1 MKIRL
6 WSSVSFTAL
15 VTLLTLAGAGK
26 LQAQATDSIL
36 VGVVADPSDAVVPNA
51 TIIAT
56 NRATGVKYTAKTNA
70 TGEYRINNIPVG
82 TYDVEA
88 SANGMA
94 TKKVSGVALDL
105 NRTASVNFKL
115 EVGAVSTTVQVVE
128 SSALIDTSTAQLQ
141 TSFNSEA
148 SLNLPSAGNYL
159 NDTGVLNLSLLA
171 PGVTQSGGMGYGT
184 GPSVGGQRPT
194 NNSFNIDGVDNN
206 RHDVTGPLSL
216 VPNDAVAQFSIL
228 ENQFSPEF
236 GGASGGIFNTIVKSG
251 TNELH
256 GSVYEYMNNRNLNA
270 VDSLKS
276 VQGFKSNPRFD
287 YNRFGGTVGGPIKKN
302 KLFYFADWEYSPLG
316 QASTPGSPIQAP
328 TAAGYQTIAGLPGIS
343 KTNLTVLQTYLAPA
357 PTATDTIKVGGVSI
371 PIGQVQVVGP
381 SYVNKQNGVG
391 SIDWN
396 IGEKDQVRGRFFVN
410 RYSGIDT
417 NAQLPVFYTQIPD
430 NRSLTSISEIHTFNA
445 TMLNEFRASYSRKNN
460 NYPVGDFKFPG
471 LDQFPNLTFDDLN
484 LQVGPDSSTPQGYV
498 QGTLQATDNL
508 TKTWG
513 HHTFKTGYQFQDI
526 IASNNF
532 VQRSRGD
539 YDYSTLDLY
548 LHDLSPDS
556 LGERSVGVAGG
567 IPAGYLFHS
576 VFFNDDY
583 RIKPNLTLNLGV
595 RYEYVTVPVVSR
607 YQSFSS
613 AANLPGL
620 ITFGEP
626 QPQKNNWAPRLGIAW
641 SPGNS
646 AAWSIRAGFGINYDQ
661 PYNNLNIN
669 AKPGYFQQT
678 EDVPSLTNNTPNFLA
693 NGGLPPSNAIV
704 TTTDPAT
711 ARAAVSAYNYDQI
724 RPYAINYTVGIQR
737 SFGRDYTF
745 EARYVGTK
753 GVHLY
758 VQDQINRI
766 TDVTPSYSLP
776 TFVTAPSAAQLAGLN
791 LTLGQIQNTLVA
803 MTNYPASPSN
813 SYGQYGF
820 GSTITAYHP
829 IGNSKYD
836 GLSLQLNKR
845 YAKNFSYMTAFTWS
859 HALDDSTA
867 TVFSTNLTP
876 RRGQDFGNLRND
888 WSSSALDRR
897 LRFTFTP
904 MYDVKMFGNRGW
916 MMKNIVSNWNLSA
929 TYTYQSPA
937 YATVQSGI
945 DSNLNNDSAGDRA
958 VVNPAG
964 NANLSSAVTA
974 INISGAAVAAGS
986 ASTVAY
992 VAVNSNARYIQA
1004 GQGAF
1009 ANAGR
1014 NTFPLHPIDNV
1025 DLQVLKRLAV
1035 TERTHVE
1042 FGGQFSNLL
1051 NHPQWTGD
1059 LLNDVYPNQLNNTRS
1074 FLLTGSSSFGR
1085 FDQFYTSNSRTL
1097 TVLGRL
1103 VF

>member
-1 MKIRL
+1 MKTRFWISL
-6 WSSVSFTAL
+6 AFVSSVIFWAFPGVGNL
-15 VTLLTLAGAGK
+15 H
-26 LQAQATDSIL
+26 AQATDSIL
-36 VGVVADPSDAVVPNA
+36 VGSVTDPTGAFVPDATV
-51 TIIAT
+51 TAT
-56 NRATGVKYTAKTNA
+56 NKATGVKYTGTTNA

-82 TYDVEA
+82 LYDIEA
-88 SANGMA
+88 SARGLAAPKISN
-94 TKKVSGVALDL
+94 VALEL
-105 NRTASVNFKL
+105 NRTASVNIKMQ
-115 EVGAVSTTVQVVE
+115 VGTLSTVVE
-128 SSALIDTSTAQLQ
+128 VVEASSLIDTSTAQLQ
-141 TSFNSEA
+141 TSFNSDL
-148 SLNLPSAGNYL
+148 SVNLPSAGNYV

-171 PGVTQSGGMGYGT
+171 PGVTQSSGMGYGT
-184 GPSVGGQRPT
+184 GPSVGGQRQT

-206 RHDVTGPLSL
+206 RHDVTGPLAL
-216 VPNDAVAQFSIL
+216 IPNDAVAQFSLL
-228 ENQFSPEF
+228 ENQFNPEF
-236 GGASGGIFNTIVKSG
+236 GGSSGGIFNTVVKSG

-256 GSVYEYMNNRNLNA
+256 GSVYEYVTNRNFNA
-270 VDSLKS
+270 VDSLKA
-276 VQGFKSNPRFD
+276 VQGFTSNPRYD

-328 TAAGYQTIAGLPGIS
+328 TTAGYQTIASLPGIS
-343 KTNLTVLQTYLAPA
+343 KVNLGVLQQYLSPA
-357 PTATDTIKVGGVSI
+357 PTATGSIKVGGVSI

-391 SIDWN
+391 AIDFN
-396 IGEKDQVRGRFFVN
+396 ISDKDQLRGRFIVN
-410 RYSGIDT
+410 RYSGIDI

-430 NRSLTSISEIHTFNA
+430 NRSLTSISEFHTFNA
-445 TMLNEFRASYSRKNN
+445 SMINEFRASYSRKNN

-498 QGTLQATDNL
+498 QGTLQFTDNVS
-508 TKTWG
+508 KTIG
-513 HHTFKTGYQFQDI
+513 HHTFKTGYEFQDI
-526 IASNNF
+526 IGSNNF

-567 IPAGYLFHS
+567 IPVGYLFHA
-576 VFFNDDY
+576 VYFNDDY
-583 RIKPNLTLNLGV
+583 RIRSNITLNLGI

-607 YQSFSS
+607 YQSASA

-641 SPGNS
+641 SPGKS
-646 AAWSIRAGFGINYDQ
+646 GVWSIRAGGGINYDQ

-693 NGGLPPSNAIV
+693 QGGLPPSNAIV

-724 RPYAINYTVGIQR
+724 RPYAINYTVSIQR
-737 SFGRDYTF
+737 SFGKDYTF
-745 EARYVGTK
+745 EIRYLGTK

-758 VQDQINRI
+758 VQDQINRV

-776 TFVTAPSAAQLAGLN
+776 TFLSAPSAAQLGALN
-791 LTLGQIQNTLVA
+791 LNLGQIKNTLLA
-803 MTNYPASPSN
+803 MTNYSASPSN

-820 GSTITAYHP
+820 ANTITAYHP
-829 IGNSKYD
+829 IGNSKYN
-836 GLSLQLNKR
+836 GMSLQLNKR

-904 MYDVKMFGNRGW
+904 MYDVKIFDKSNW
-916 MMKNIVSNWNLSA
+916 MMKNIVGNWNVSA

-937 YATVQSGI
+937 YSTVQSGI

-958 VVNPAG
+958 VINPAG
-964 NANLSSAVTA
+964 DALTSSGVIA
-974 INISGAAVAAGS
+974 IDKTGATVAAGS
-986 ASTVAY
+986 ASTVGYIAQN
-992 VAVNSNARYIQA
+992 ANARYIQA
-1004 GQGAF
+1004 GQGVF
-1009 ANAGR
+1009 PNSGR

-1025 DLQVLKRLAV
+1025 DLQLLKRFSI
-1035 TERTHVE
+1035 TEQKRLEV
-1042 FGGQFSNLL
+1042 GAQFSNLL

-1074 FLLTGSSSFGR
+1074 FLLAGNPAFGR

-1097 TVLGRL
+1097 TVIGRF